1 MYIGYNA
8 LVALGLLMHA
18 NDEMVDLLRV
28 CDIADVLSIWK
39 KQDQTKAI
47 VAELEMLL
55 APAKETDIEAEL
67 DLD

>member
-1 MYIGYNA
+1 
-8 LVALGLLMHA
+8 MHA

-28 CDIADVLSIWK
+28 CDITDVLSIWK